1 MHAQGW
7 KQYALGAGSM
17 VVMVIAFL
25 LASGWGSAAAAPGN
39 PVAGK
44 RVWETAQ
51 PPCQICHTLQ
61 AVYAYGTTGPNL
73 DKVKPS
79 VATAIKFI
87 TNGSRPSAR
96 WPISMQTFGGVLTKQ
111 QIRDVAAFIY
121 QATHK

>member
-1 MHAQGW
+1 MASVGLVL
-7 KQYALGAGSM
+7 LGGG
-17 VVMVIAFL
+17 
-25 LASGWGSAAAAPGN
+25 ASAAPGN

-44 RVWETAQ
+44 QVWLQQNHLCAD
-51 PPCQICHTLQ
+51 CHTLQ

-87 TNGSRPSAR
+87 TNGSVPSAR

-111 QIRDVAAFIY
+111 QIRDLAAFIY

>member
-1 MHAQGW
+1 MRI
-7 KQYALGAGSM
+7 
-17 VVMVIAFL
+17 VL
-25 LASGWGSAAAAPGN
+25 LAGVASAGLALLGGGASAAPGN

-44 RVWETAQ
+44 RVWEQ
-51 PPCQICHTLQ
+51 VSHLFGGGGCGECHTLQ
-61 AVYAYGTTGPNL
+61 AESAYGTTGPNL

-87 TNGSRPSAR
+87 TNGSRPHPP
-96 WPISMQTFGGVLTKQ
+96 WLVNMQTYGGVLTKQ

>member
-1 MHAQGW
+1 MQMRIVLLVAVASAGL
-7 KQYALGAGSM
+7 ALSGGGGAS
-17 VVMVIAFL
+17 
-25 LASGWGSAAAAPGN
+25 AAPGN

-51 PPCQICHTLQ
+51 PPCALCHTLQ

-73 DKVKPS
+73 NKVKPS

-87 TNGSRPSAR
+87 TNGSVPSAK

-111 QIRDVAAFIY
+111 QIRDVAAFIF

>member
-1 MHAQGW
+1 MRIVLLVGVASAGL
-7 KQYALGAGSM
+7 ALLGGGAS
-17 VVMVIAFL
+17 
-25 LASGWGSAAAAPGN
+25 AAPGN

-51 PPCQICHTLQ
+51 PQCSLCHTLQ
-61 AVYAYGTTGPNL
+61 AALAIGTQGPNL
-73 DKVKPS
+73 DKLKPS

-87 TNGSRPSAR
+87 TNGSRPHPP
-96 WPISMQTFGGVLTKQ
+96 WLVNMQTYGGVLTKQ

>member
-1 MHAQGW
+1 MGIVPLVAIASAGL
-7 KQYALGAGSM
+7 ALAGGGGAS
-17 VVMVIAFL
+17 
-25 LASGWGSAAAAPGN
+25 AAPGN

-44 RVWETAQ
+44 RVWLQQNGMGGA
-51 PPCQICHTLQ
+51 CSGCHTLQ
-61 AVYAYGTTGPNL
+61 VVYAYGTTGPNL

-87 TNGSRPSAR
+87 TNGSRPSAK

-121 QATHK
+121 QATHR

>member
-1 MHAQGW
+1 MRIVLLVGVASAGL
-7 KQYALGAGSM
+7 ALLDGGAS
-17 VVMVIAFL
+17 
-25 LASGWGSAAAAPGN
+25 AAPGN

-44 RVWETAQ
+44 RVWEQ
-51 PPCQICHTLQ
+51 VSHLFGGGGCGECHTLQ
-61 AVYAYGTTGPNL
+61 AESAYGTTGPNL

-79 VATAIKFI
+79 VATAIKFV
-87 TNGSRPSAR
+87 TNGSKPSAR